1 MKLYKL
7 LLFLLALVSLNSCA
21 EQTDNGIEPEPDKPE
36 EEVYAAEVAN
46 PEEAKYVGDKFVFKA
61 MLNNIDVTAKSKFKV
76 NGVPV
81 AGDTDYYIPHKAG
94 EHSVIATMNN
104 YTADFKFTVLE
115 EGDDPEETGN
125 RIEYDG
131 NSYTVSETVW
141 ALALDENDEIY
152 KVPVKGVDFCAWL
165 MQSTEYD
172 TNGKELHQFYN
183 IVLAPIDNGSAFL
196 PFAKPN
202 DILNVEGGGVLINGE
217 EVFEIDN
224 VDYTFANS
232 GNTIPT
238 GNAGTKGTAN
248 YTGLAKDEGN
258 DKSAKLF
265 WNGDYLF
272 ATFKIQSP
280 KGAKTIN
287 SLKNIELVATSK
299 DQIKNLK
306 IAK

>member
-7 LLFLLALVSLNSCA
+7 LLFLLAFISLNSCA
-21 EQTDNGIEPEPDKPE
+21 EHTDNGIEPEPDKPV
-36 EEVYAAEVAN
+36 EEVYTAEVAN

-61 MLNNIDVTAKSKFKV
+61 ILDNVDVTTKSKFKV

-81 AGDTDYYIPHKAG
+81 TGDTDYYIPHKTG

-115 EGDDPEETGN
+115 EGDEPGETGN

-131 NSYTVSETVW
+131 NSYPVSETVW
-141 ALALDENDEIY
+141 ALALDESDEIY
-152 KVPVKGVDFCAWL
+152 KVPVNGVDYCAWL

-172 TNGKELHQFYN
+172 KGKELHQFYSV
-183 IVLAPIDNGSAFL
+183 VLAPIDNGSVFL

-202 DILNVEGGGVLINGE
+202 DILNVEGGILINGE
-217 EVFEIDN
+217 EVFEVDN
-224 VDYTFANS
+224 VDYVFANS
-232 GNTIPT
+232 GNTMPT
-238 GNAGTKGTAN
+238 GNTGTKGTAN

-258 DKSAKLF
+258 TESAKIF
-265 WNGDYLF
+265 WNGEYLF
-272 ATFKIQSP
+272 ASFKVQSP
-280 KGAKTIN
+280 KGAKIIS
-287 SLKNIELVATSK
+287 SLKDIELSTISK
-299 DQIKNLK
+299 NQIKNLK